1 VLDAF
6 GVPQSVIV
14 LGATSDIGEAI
25 LSRVIERGARTVVLA
40 ARDAGAL
47 RSARDRARAAGA
59 TDVHEVLFDALDV
72 DDAGGAVARCFD
84 AAGGSADMVL
94 VAVGV
99 LGDQERDEGD
109 PGRVA
114 DVATVDFT
122 WPAAALAAVS
132 ERMRAQGTGRVVI
145 LSSVAGVR
153 VRRANYV
160 YGAAKAGLDGY
171 AVGLSEALRGSGV
184 RVHVVR
190 PGFVRTKMTA
200 GRPDAPLPTSP
211 EQVAT
216 DVIRGIELGQTVIWS
231 PSVLRWVFGVF
242 RLLPQFVWRRLPG

>member
-1 VLDAF
+1 V
-6 GVPQSVIV
+6 
-14 LGATSDIGEAI
+14 
-25 LSRVIERGARTVVLA
+25 R
-40 ARDAGAL
+40 
-47 RSARDRARAAGA
+47 
-59 TDVHEVLFDALDV
+59 FDALDV
-72 DDAGGAVARCFD
+72 DDAGSAVGRCFE
-84 AAGGSADMVL
+84 AAGGTVDMVL

-99 LGDQERDEGD
+99 LGDQEHDERV

-122 WPAAALAAVS
+122 WPAAALAAVA
-132 ERMRAQGTGRVVI
+132 ERLRAQGSGRVVV

-160 YGAAKAGLDGY
+160 YGAAKAGLDAY

-190 PGFVRTKMTA
+190 PGFVRSKMTA
-200 GRPDAPLPTSP
+200 GRPDAPLPTTP
-211 EQVAT
+211 DQVAA

-231 PSVLRWVFGVF
+231 PTLLRWVFGVF